1 LPIVVFLY
9 YSLPV
14 ICRRNKF
21 KAVFA
26 KLFSKLLKDCWGII
40 IRAGDVKRLFPRSAE
55 LKTASLAKLFSAK
68 HMAGKLKIGMR
79 FKPQP
84 SGVIHRAIDD
94 LLGIVDPDSCGLLI
108 LVTSREEFI
117 VNLPCGKTFIAK
129 GVFKSQAENVH

>member
-1 LPIVVFLY
+1 LPIVVFV

-26 KLFSKLLKDCWGII
+26 KLFAKLPKDCWDII
-40 IRAGDVKRLFPRSAE
+40 VRAGDVKRLFPRSAE

-68 HMAGKLKIGMR
+68 HVAGKLKIGMR
-79 FKPQP
+79 FQPQP

-94 LLGIVDPDSCGLLI
+94 LLGIVDPDSSGRLI
-108 LVTSREEFI
+108 LVTPGEDII
-117 VNLPCGKTFIAK
+117 VNLPCGKTLITK